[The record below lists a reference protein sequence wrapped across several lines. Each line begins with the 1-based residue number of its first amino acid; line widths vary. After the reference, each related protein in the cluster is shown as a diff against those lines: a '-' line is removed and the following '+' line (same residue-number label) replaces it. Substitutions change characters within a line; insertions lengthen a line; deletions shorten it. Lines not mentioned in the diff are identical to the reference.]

1 MTSDSDHLSDS
12 IDNEENPISVQHFVQ
27 ERVTQLLTS
36 PYQIM
41 CSLFKNC
48 FENKD
53 EYIDL

>member
-1 MTSDSDHLSDS
+1 MTSDSHRLSDR
-12 IDNEENPISVQHFVQ
+12 IDNQENPIPVQHFVKQ
-27 ERVTQLLTS
+27 RVTQLLTS
-36 PYQIM
+36 PSQIM